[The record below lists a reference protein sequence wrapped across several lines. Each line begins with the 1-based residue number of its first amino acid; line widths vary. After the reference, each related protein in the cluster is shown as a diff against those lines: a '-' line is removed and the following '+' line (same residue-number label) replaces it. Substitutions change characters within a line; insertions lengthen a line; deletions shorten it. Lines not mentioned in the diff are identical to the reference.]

1 MGFLEKLKI
10 LGAAAKYDLCASTS
24 SNRAIA
30 YSKSDKIGIGN
41 PVSSGVCHSF
51 TPDGRCVSLFRV
63 LLTNQCSNDCAYC
76 INRVGRECLKASFE
90 PNELARVFLGLYERN
105 YVEGL
110 FLSSGM
116 PRDPELAMEKTLAV
130 VEELRYKHYFNGYI
144 HLKLIPGADYDQ
156 IKRACEITDRVS
168 MNIETPNQSRLSE
181 ISSTKRMMTDILKRM
196 KWIQSLS
203 EREDKYIPAGQT
215 TQFVVGAAGESDLEI
230 LERMEKLYSRMDLK
244 RAYFSAFD
252 PVPETPLEKMK
263 IPKTPLI
270 REVRLY
276 QADFLYRCY
285 DFPFNDLK
293 SVLNE
298 NNMFSLSK
306 DVKLCYA
313 FQNLDHYP
321 IDVNDEEMTLK
332 DLLKVPG
339 IGPTSARRI
348 LKAKKAGFR
357 FKKLKE
363 LARIGVVTKRATP
376 FLEINGRKQ
385 ERIVNYV

>member
-24 SNRAIA
+24 SNRAIS
-30 YSKSDKIGIGN
+30 YSKLNRFGMGN
-41 PVSSGVCHSF
+41 PVASGVCHSF

-76 INRVGRECLKASFE
+76 INRVGRECPKASFE
-90 PNELARVFLGLYERN
+90 PEELVRVFLGLYERN

-116 PRDPELAMEKTLAV
+116 PRDPEVAMEKTLEV
-130 VEELRYKHYFNGYI
+130 VEMLRLKHNFNGYI
-144 HLKLIPGADYDQ
+144 HLKLIPGANYDQ
-156 IKRACEITDRVS
+156 IKRACLSDRVS
-168 MNIETPNQSRLSE
+168 INIETPNQSRLSE

-196 KWIQSLS
+196 KWIRSLAD
-203 EREDKYIPAGQT
+203 REGSYIPAGQT

-230 LERMEKLYSRMDLK
+230 LERMERLYGQMNLK

-252 PVPETPLEKMK
+252 PVRGTPLEDVS
-263 IPKTPLI
+263 KTPLI

-276 QADFLYRCY
+276 QADFLYRLY

-321 IDVNDEEMTLK
+321 IDVNDEEMTSK

-348 LKAKKAGFR
+348 IKAKKAGFR

-363 LARIGVVTKRATP
+363 LARIGVVTKRAAP
-376 FLEINGRKQ
+376 FLEINGRRQ
-385 ERIVNYV
+385 ERIDNYV

>member
-10 LGAAAKYDLCASTS
+10 LGPAAKYDLCASTA
-24 SNRAIA
+24 SNRAIK
-30 YSKSDKIGIGN
+30 YSKFNTIGMGN
-41 PVSSGVCHSF
+41 PVAGGVCHSF

-76 INRVGRECLKASFE
+76 INRVGRECLKAAFE
-90 PNELARVFLGLYERN
+90 PKELVRVFLGLYERN

-110 FLSSGM
+110 FLSSGI
-116 PRDPELAMEKTLAV
+116 PRDPEVAMEKTLEV
-130 VEELRYKHYFNGYI
+130 VELLRTKFYFNGYI
-144 HLKLIPGADYDQ
+144 HLKLIPGANYDQ
-156 IKRACEITDRVS
+156 IKRASAITDRLS

-181 ISSTKRMMTDILKRM
+181 LSSTKRLMTDILKRM
-196 KWIQSLS
+196 KWIKTLA
-203 EREDKYIPAGQT
+203 EREDNYVPAGQT

-230 LERMEKLYSRMDLK
+230 LERMEKLYSQMDLK

-252 PVPETPLEKMK
+252 PIDQTPLEK

-276 QADFLYRCY
+276 QADFLHRNY
-285 DFPFNDLK
+285 DFHFRDLK

-298 NNMFSLSK
+298 NNMFNLSK

-313 FQNLDHYP
+313 FQNLDRYP
-321 IDVNDEEMTLK
+321 IDVNNEDTTLQE
-332 DLLKVPG
+332 LLKVPG

-348 LKAKKAGFR
+348 IKAKKAGYR

-363 LARIGVVTKRATP
+363 LARIGVVVKRATS

-385 ERIVNYV
+385 ARIDNYV